1 MKEMVTLNR
10 KEQRRLMVLNEV
22 EMGKVIGRE
31 AAELLDLSLR
41 HVRRILAA
49 YRKEGA
55 VALAHGNRGRKPHNA
70 LDPSL
75 RKRVLELARSSY
87 AGCNNQHFTE
97 LLAERESIDL
107 SRSAVRRILLK
118 AGIRSPR
125 KRRPPKH
132 RSRRERYPQEGMLLQ
147 ADGSHHDWLEGR
159 GPYLSLVGAIDDAT
173 GKPPYA
179 LFREQEDAQGYF
191 LLLRQIVAEHG
202 IPMALYHDGHG
213 IFERSKRE
221 PESLEEQLE
230 GRREPTQFGRL
241 MEELGITSIT
251 SRSPQARG
259 RIERLWGTFQDR
271 LVSELR
277 IAGASTLEQANQVL
291 WDFLPRYN
299 QRFAVPAKEPGSAY
313 RQPGQGFNP
322 DEVFCF
328 KYRRTVGRD
337 NVVRFGE
344 HRLQIMP
351 TNGRLSYVRARV
363 ELHERMDG
371 SLAVY
376 YQGQCLATKAA
387 PPEAPVLRAR
397 NMPRVIPNSPDAG
410 EAAGPATRTG
420 KALRPQ
426 SQQHKKPGPDHPW
439 RRPFKIYIN
448 KDGDKFAEQLR

>member
-1 MKEMVTLNR
+1 MKEMVTLNK
-10 KEQRRLMVLNEV
+10 KEQRRLVVLNQV
-22 EMGKVIGRE
+22 AVGKMIGRE
-31 AAELLDLSLR
+31 AAELLGLSLR
-41 HVRRILAA
+41 HVRRILAV

-55 VALAHGNRGRKPHNA
+55 AALAHGNRGRKPHNA
-70 LDPSL
+70 LDESV
-75 RKRVLELARSSY
+75 RKQILDLGQRTY

-97 LLAERESIDL
+97 LLAEREGITL
-107 SRSAVRRILLK
+107 SCSSVRRILLE

-147 ADGSHHDWLEGR
+147 TDGSRHDWLEGR
-159 GPYLSLVGAIDDAT
+159 GPWLTLVGAVDDAT
-173 GKPPYA
+173 GKTPYA

-191 LLLRQIVAEHG
+191 LLLRQIVTGHG
-202 IPMALYHDGHG
+202 IPMALYHDRHG
-213 IFERSKRE
+213 IFERSKSE

-230 GRREPTQFGRL
+230 GKRKPTQFGRL
-241 MEELGITSIT
+241 MEELGITSIS

-277 IAGASTLEQANQVL
+277 LAGAGTLEQANQVL

-299 QRFAVPAKEPGSAY
+299 QRFAIPAAQAGSAY
-313 RQPGQGFNP
+313 RQPKEGFVP

-328 KYRRTVGRD
+328 KYYRTVGLD

-344 HRLQIMP
+344 HRLQILP
-351 TNGRLSYVRARV
+351 TNGRLSYARARV
-363 ELHERMDG
+363 EVHERLDG

-376 YQGQCLATKAA
+376 YRGHCLAAKPA

-397 NMPRVIPNSPDAG
+397 STARVMPGMANSDKLAVPII
-410 EAAGPATRTG
+410 
-420 KALRPQ
+420 KAKKTPQ
-426 SQQHKKPGPDHPW
+426 PKLTHYTKPGPDHPW
-439 RRPFKIYIN
+439 RRPFRIHI
-448 KDGDKFAEQLR
+448 DRG